1 MIEFNQAAQCLFCPQ
16 RRKIAL
22 LLKLMMCASA
32 AIIVGLFLF
41 LPRNV
46 SAPHPRSNEGLD
58 SVSLAATTAMDKRG
72 EGAGTVTNSAVQEA
86 VSKRSAEIRAD
97 ARKRFQDVQLRLRPL
112 LSGTP
117 MQLAE
122 AAQLL
127 DNQRR
132 DLLAAK
138 VLVLGEELFSSS
150 SHTEAQ
156 RTSVLEELD
165 KDLNV
170 LAEQG
175 RLLNEMRRA
184 ENPAQDNPRR
194 NKPDR

>member
-86 VSKRSAEIRAD
+86 VFKRSAEIRAD

-170 LAEQG
+170 LAE
-175 RLLNEMRRA
+175 
-184 ENPAQDNPRR
+184 
-194 NKPDR
+194 